1 MRAIRIGNNIF
12 MADKV
17 VSVSLGERTVKVVT
31 TICTTT
37 LTYNTAN
44 DARKAFDDFYAQLM
58 KQEVK

>member
-1 MRAIRIGNNIF
+1 MRVIRIGNNIF

-37 LTYNTAN
+37 LTYSTVS
-44 DARKAFDDFYAQLM
+44 DTKSAFDEFYRQLI
-58 KQEVK
+58 K